1 MPVAGHMSMDCMVAA
16 NKDCKIVG
24 PSMVKVLCKAMVADM
39 DLVDMGLAGMGLD
52 MVQHM
57 DLGMVVASDKYHR
70 DVHWIDMIRDA
81 WSLSL
86 VLASVHLAFV
96 VAFDDMVF
104 AVVVANTMEIV
115 D

>member
-1 MPVAGHMSMDCMVAA
+1 MFSVNSFLFIHFAVSFAFNSMKAMPVAGHMSMDCMVAA

-57 DLGMVVASDKYHR
+57 DLDMVVASNKYHR
-70 DVHWIDMIRDA
+70 DVH
-81 WSLSL
+81 
-86 VLASVHLAFV
+86 
-96 VAFDDMVF
+96 
-104 AVVVANTMEIV
+104 
-115 D
+115 